1 MARAEVSS
9 REKPAV
15 RFELLDVGLLCCH
28 EEIQPD
34 LLERVMEEI
43 REDGYVKKPILV
55 ADGAYVILDGHHR
68 FAALR
73 ALGCRRI
80 PCYVIDYF
88 SEAVD
93 LTLWP
98 TAKVRQ
104 VTKQEVLR
112 RGQSGELFTP
122 KTTRH
127 VLRLKLPD
135 VFTDLEDL
143 M

>member
-1 MARAEVSS
+1 
-9 REKPAV
+9 
-15 RFELLDVGLLCCH
+15 
-28 EEIQPD
+28 
-34 LLERVMEEI
+34 
-43 REDGYVKKPILV
+43 
-55 ADGAYVILDGHHR
+55 
-68 FAALR
+68 
-73 ALGCRRI
+73 
-80 PCYVIDYF
+80 
-88 SEAVD
+88 
-93 LTLWP
+93 
-98 TAKVRQ
+98 VRQ